1 MIMPKDY
8 YSHGRWLGLF
18 FFTLAGLS
26 FLWIGCG
33 KKAPPRPPQRRSP
46 PAVKDLSYAVDN
58 RIVELSWTVQGADDR
73 SASAPVGYKVFRSK
87 LSAAESNCE
96 KCPIRFAEIADLP
109 IQMKRSEKAK
119 PTRMRFTEVLEPGYR
134 YIYKVI
140 AYDEDGEGSQDS
152 NTVKFDHLSD

>member
-1 MIMPKDY
+1 MPKDY

>member
-8 YSHGRWLGLF
+8 YFHGRWLGLF

>member
-1 MIMPKDY
+1 MPKDY

-33 KKAPPRPPQRRSP
+33 KKASPRPPQRRSP